1 MSDVIVPRR
10 NALTR
15 LPDWQPRL
23 IRYVQSKNRKPF
35 EVGEH
40 DCATFWI
47 GAVEAMTGHRPV
59 QVTWRNTADCLA
71 MLRANGDSL
80 ERAFQI
86 NEALGPAAVAD
97 RSTLSRGDVVL
108 YHQPNQGDT
117 FGLVWDK
124 EFLLGPG
131 AEYMERESTIVA
143 QKVWRV

>member
-15 LPDWQPRL
+15 LPNWQSRL

-35 EVGEH
+35 EIGEN

-47 GAVEAMTGHRPV
+47 GAVAAMTGHRPV
-59 QVTWRNTADCLA
+59 QVTWRNTADCVA
-71 MLRANGDSL
+71 MLRANDDSL

-86 NEALGPAAVAD
+86 NEALGPGLAFD
-97 RSTLSRGDVVL
+97 RLTLSRGDIVV

-117 FGLVWDK
+117 FGLVWDQDY
-124 EFLLGPG
+124 LLGPG
-131 AEYMERESTIVA
+131 VNYLERESTIVA
-143 QKVWRV
+143 QKVWSV